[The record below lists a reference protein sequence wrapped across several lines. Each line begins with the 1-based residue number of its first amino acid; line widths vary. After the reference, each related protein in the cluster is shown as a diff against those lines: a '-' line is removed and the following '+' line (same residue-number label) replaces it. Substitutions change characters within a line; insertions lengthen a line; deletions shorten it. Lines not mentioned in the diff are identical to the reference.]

1 MNFKGRPSLP
11 SMIVRNPPNT
21 TLGFA
26 KRCRIIS
33 TRFRG
38 GELHV
43 TQSPLMCNMCMSPRT
58 PMICSHTYGA
68 DLEFYDSDY
77 VAYIHTA
84 TRRKSTGRPTSSTE
98 ISGHL
103 SACTKHR
110 MSLVAN
116 SAAAFIC
123 RERPSSV
130 QRTTVAPACSA
141 RLTVLQCHRNVFGF
155 QNCSYTFDKIQL

>member
-38 GELHV
+38 GELRV
-43 TQSPLMCNMCMSPRT
+43 TQSPLMCKMCMSPRT
-58 PMICSHTYGA
+58 PMICNHTRSDGA
-68 DLEFYDSDY
+68 GLKFYESEY

-84 TRRKSTGRPTSSTE
+84 TCRKSAREPTSSTA
-98 ISGHL
+98 ISRHL

-141 RLTVLQCHRNVFGF
+141 RLTVLQCHKNGWV
-155 QNCSYTFDKIQL
+155 S